1 MKKTH
6 RVFGLLVVMSTFLLG
21 ACGSNNSGGGGK
33 KAKEGTALYRS
44 YQLANNVEKLPNTT
58 DIYGRNNAKRSGP
71 MRKNAVTDET
81 NPNDDVTRNPAYDC
95 YYSDLWSS
103 IDGQVKEAKETKNFV
118 VSKIYC
124 FNTWVRGSSGTDYR
138 LNYDANRDAAIIE
151 TMFEESEEA
160 YTYTNT
166 YASYDEEGRMLIDSV
181 FYHLSVQDNEIR
193 ILEKNAVSY
202 VEGLY
207 WDFTRLERDDDFGE
221 GGIVHN
227 YVIHADLTKE
237 EKEITQ
243 IYLLR
248 VYRADGTIA
257 DMEARPSIQTSTEH
271 LNFVVDSDGN
281 GNISSHIYDKKG
293 YNYLEG
299 YGMGGVSIPLY
310 RLSGYDKIENRYE
323 GDDWANGERYLT
335 IGGQTYGGRRQQYD
349 YNGLPWRVSAM
360 ISGTSVEPAL
370 EISFHYADYSETE
383 AAQLIRDFLSSLGL
397 AYKEDHLDEAFH
409 LEMNKKTLCE
419 EREAFGKKNYLYVSI
434 EEFNDL
440 YERYDLGDFTI
451 ADLRAYQDAEK
462 VSIKNQP
469 QDDGYYSVVSSSAAG
484 SYAFNQENEE
494 ISIGEVALTVEK
506 NALFNK
512 DTDYVGV
519 VALKSGR
526 DIITLSESDPVQF
539 DGVNDIE
546 ATIAAC
552 SFDIKELPANND
564 ESFEVVAYLALKNDG
579 VLARCSSVSPISYTG
594 EEVEYLISVYD
605 SRDYIQEEQPGSYGD
620 YIKKEYFS
628 IVNSEGKHLNKH
640 YFTTE
645 SVPDL
650 PDED

>member
-1 MKKTH
+1 MKNTH

-21 ACGSNNSGGGGK
+21 ACGSNNSGGG
-33 KAKEGTALYRS
+33 KAKQGTALYRS

-58 DIYGRNNAKRSGP
+58 DIYGRGNAKRSGP
-71 MRKNAVTDET
+71 TRKNAVRDET
-81 NPNDDVTRNPAYDC
+81 NPDDDVTRNPAYEC
-95 YYSDLWSS
+95 YYSDLWSF
-103 IDGQVKEAKETKNFV
+103 IDGQVKDAKETKNFV

-124 FNTWVRGSSGTDYR
+124 FNTWVRDRTGTDYR

-166 YASYDEEGRMLIDSV
+166 YSSYDEEGRMLIDSV
-181 FYHLSVQDNEIR
+181 FYHLRVQDNEIR
-193 ILEKNAVSY
+193 IIHKYAVSY

-207 WDFTRLERDDDFGE
+207 WDYTQLERDDDFGE

-227 YVIHADLTKE
+227 FVIHADLTKE

-243 IYLLR
+243 IHQYQVFR
-248 VYRADGTIA
+248 SDGSIA
-257 DMEARPSIQTSTEH
+257 DMGVGPSIQTSTEN
-271 LNFVVDSDGN
+271 LNFVVDSDGD
-281 GNISSHIYDKKG
+281 GSISSHIYDKKG

-299 YGMGGVSIPLY
+299 HGMGGVSIPLY

-323 GDDWANGERYLT
+323 GDDWPNGERYLT
-335 IGGQTYGGRRQQYD
+335 IGGQTYGGRRQRYD
-349 YNGLPWRVSAM
+349 YNGLPWSVSAM
-360 ISGTSVEPAL
+360 IAGTSIEPAL
-370 EISFHYADYSETE
+370 EISFHYADYNETG

-409 LEMNKKTLCE
+409 LEMKKKTLCE
-419 EREAFGKKNYLYVSI
+419 EREALGKKNYLYVSI

-440 YERYDLGDFTI
+440 YERYDLGDFTML
-451 ADLRAYQDAEK
+451 DLRAYREAEK

-469 QDDGYYSVVSSSAAG
+469 KDDGYYSVVSSSAAG
-484 SYAFNQENEE
+484 SYAFDQESET
-494 ISIGEVALTVEK
+494 ISIDQVALTVEK

-526 DIITLSESDPVQF
+526 DIIVLSESDPVRF

-546 ATIAAC
+546 ATIPAS

-564 ESFEVVAYLALKNDG
+564 EAFEAVAYLALKNDD

-594 EEVEYLISVYD
+594 EEVEYLISTYD
-605 SRDYIQEEQPGSYGD
+605 TRDHEQEDQPGEDYGD

-645 SVPDL
+645 SVL
-650 PDED
+650 PERD

>member
-1 MKKTH
+1 MKNTH
-6 RVFGLLVVMSTFLLG
+6 RVFGLLIVMSTFLLG
-21 ACGSNNSGGGGK
+21 ACDGGGEN

-58 DIYGRNNAKRSGP
+58 EIYGKGNAKRSEQ
-71 MRKNAVTDET
+71 MRKNAVNDET
-81 NPNDDVTRNPAYDC
+81 NPSESVTRHPAYES
-95 YYSDLWSS
+95 YYSQLWNA
-103 IDGQVKEAKETKNFV
+103 IDGQVEDAKVTKNFV

-124 FNTWVRGSSGTDYR
+124 FNTWVRDSGGRDYR

-166 YASYDEEGRMLIDSV
+166 YASYDQEGRMLIDSV
-181 FYHLSVQDNEIR
+181 FYNLGVQNNEIR
-193 ILEKNAVSY
+193 IINKYAVSY

-207 WDFTRLERDDDFGE
+207 WDYTQLARDDDFGE
-221 GGIVHN
+221 GGIIHN

-243 IYLLR
+243 IHLYQVFR
-248 VYRADGTIA
+248 NNGSID
-257 DMEARPSIQTSTEH
+257 DMDLSASIQTSTEH
-271 LNFVVDSDGN
+271 LNYVVDSDGN
-281 GNISSHIYDKKG
+281 GNVASYIYDEKG
-293 YNYLEG
+293 YNYLQSG
-299 YGMGGVSIPLY
+299 FLIPLY

-323 GDDWANGERYLT
+323 GDDWANGKRYLT
-335 IGGQTYGGRRQQYD
+335 IGGQTYGGQEYD
-349 YNGLPWRVSAM
+349 YNGLRWRVSAM

-370 EISFHYADYSETE
+370 EIGFDYEDYSETQ
-383 AAQLIRDFLSSLGL
+383 AAQVIRDFLSSLGL
-397 AYKEDHLDEAFH
+397 AYKEDHLDEVFH
-409 LEMNKKTLCE
+409 LEMNKITLCE
-419 EREAFGKKNYLYVSI
+419 EREALGKKNYLYVSP

-440 YERYDLGDFTI
+440 YERYDLGDFTMQ
-451 ADLRAYQDAEK
+451 DLRAYQDAEK

-469 QDDGYYSVVSSSAAG
+469 QDDGYYSVVSSSGAG
-484 SYAFNQENEE
+484 SYSFNQENET
-494 ISIGEVALTVEK
+494 ISIGQVTLTVEK
-506 NALFNK
+506 NALYNK

-526 DIITLSESDPVQF
+526 DVIVLNESDPVQF

-546 ATIAAC
+546 AIIPAS

-564 ESFEVVAYLALKNDG
+564 EVFEVVAYLALKKDG
-579 VLARCSSVSPISYTG
+579 VLARCSNVSPISYTG
-594 EEVEYLISVYD
+594 EEVEYLISTYD
-605 SRDYIQEEQPGSYGD
+605 SRDHEQEDQPVQDYGD
-620 YIKKEYFS
+620 YIKKEYFT
-628 IVNSEGKHLNKH
+628 IDNSEGKHLNKH

-645 SVPDL
+645 YVPVL

>member
-1 MKKTH
+1 MTW
-6 RVFGLLVVMSTFLLG
+6 
-21 ACGSNNSGGGGK
+21 
-33 KAKEGTALYRS
+33 
-44 YQLANNVEKLPNTT
+44 
-58 DIYGRNNAKRSGP
+58 
-71 MRKNAVTDET
+71 
-81 NPNDDVTRNPAYDC
+81 
-95 YYSDLWSS
+95 LW
-103 IDGQVKEAKETKNFV
+103 T
-118 VSKIYC
+118 
-124 FNTWVRGSSGTDYR
+124 
-138 LNYDANRDAAIIE
+138 
-151 TMFEESEEA
+151 
-160 YTYTNT
+160 
-166 YASYDEEGRMLIDSV
+166 
-181 FYHLSVQDNEIR
+181 FYHLRVQDNEIR
-193 ILEKNAVSY
+193 IIEKNAVSY
-202 VEGLY
+202 VEGLS
-207 WDFTRLERDDDFGE
+207 WDFTRLEGQDDFGE

-227 YVIHADLTKE
+227 HVIHADLTKK

-243 IYLLR
+243 IYLYR
-248 VYRADGTIA
+248 VFESDGSVA
-257 DMEARPSIQTSTEH
+257 DMQVSSSIQTSTEH
-271 LNFVVDSDGN
+271 FDFVVDSYGN
-281 GNISSHIYDKKG
+281 RNISSHIYDKKG
-293 YNYLEG
+293 YNYLQG
-299 YGMGGVSIPLY
+299 DGMASVSIPLY

-360 ISGTSVEPAL
+360 IAGTSIEPAL
-370 EISFHYADYSETE
+370 EIRFHYSDYNETQ

-409 LEMNKKTLCE
+409 LEMNKKILCE
-419 EREAFGKKNYLYVSI
+419 EREALGKKNFLYVSV

-440 YERYDLGDFTI
+440 YERYDLGDFTML
-451 ADLRAYQDAEK
+451 DLRAYQDAEK

-469 QDDGYYSVVSSSAAG
+469 QDDGYYSVVSSNAAG
-484 SYAFNQENEE
+484 SYSFDQENED

-526 DIITLSESDPVQF
+526 DIIVLNESDPVRF

-546 ATIAAC
+546 ATIPAS

-564 ESFEVVAYLALKNDG
+564 EAFEAVAYLALKNDG

-594 EEVEYLISVYD
+594 EEVEYLISTYD
-605 SRDYIQEEQPGSYGD
+605 TRDHEQEDPPEEGYGD

-645 SVPDL
+645 SVL
-650 PDED
+650 PDRD

>member
-1 MKKTH
+1 MKNKQI
-6 RVFGLLVVMSTFLLG
+6 VFGLLIVMSTFLLG
-21 ACGSNNSGGGGK
+21 ACGSNNGGGGK

-58 DIYGRNNAKRSGP
+58 YIYGRDNAKRSGP
-71 MRKNAVTDET
+71 MRKNAVSDET
-81 NPNDDVTRNPAYDC
+81 NPNDDVIRNPAYDC
-95 YYSDLWSS
+95 YYLDLWET
-103 IDGQVKEAKETKNFV
+103 IDGQVEDAKETKNFV

-124 FNTWVRGSSGTDYR
+124 FNTWVRGSGGTDYR
-138 LNYDANRDAAIIE
+138 LNYDTNRDAAIIE

-160 YTYTNT
+160 YHYTNT

-181 FYHLSVQDNEIR
+181 SYNLSVQDNKIR
-193 ILEKNAVSY
+193 IIDKNSVSY

-207 WDFTRLERDDDFGE
+207 WDFTSLERQDDFGE
-221 GGIVHN
+221 GGIIHN

-237 EKEITQ
+237 KKEITQ
-243 IYLLR
+243 IHQYR
-248 VYRADGTIA
+248 VFRSDGSIA
-257 DMEARPSIQTSTEH
+257 DMEAHPSIQTSTEH
-271 LNFVVDSDGN
+271 LNIVVDSDGN
-281 GNISSHIYDKKG
+281 GSISSHIYDKKG

-299 YGMGGVSIPLY
+299 HGMGSVLIPLY

-323 GDDWANGERYLT
+323 GDDWANGKRYLT
-335 IGGQTYGGRRQQYD
+335 IGGQTYGGQKYD
-349 YNGLPWRVSAM
+349 YNGLHWRVSAM
-360 ISGTSVEPAL
+360 IAGTSVEPAL
-370 EISFHYADYSETE
+370 EISFHYADYNETQ

-397 AYKEDHLDEAFH
+397 AYKEDHLDEVFH
-409 LEMNKKTLCE
+409 LEMNKRTLCE
-419 EREAFGKKNYLYVSI
+419 EREAFGKKNFLYVSL

-440 YERYDLGDFTI
+440 YERYDLGDFTML
-451 ADLRAYQDAEK
+451 DLRAYQDAEK

-484 SYAFNQENEE
+484 SYVFDQENET
-494 ISIGEVALTVEK
+494 ISINQVTLKVEK
-506 NALFNK
+506 NALLNK

-526 DIITLSESDPVQF
+526 DIIVLNESDPVQF

-546 ATIAAC
+546 TTIPAS

-564 ESFEVVAYLALKNDG
+564 ETFEVVAYLALKNDG
-579 VLARCSSVSPISYTG
+579 VLTRCSNVSPISYTG
-594 EEVEYLISVYD
+594 EEVEYLISTYD
-605 SRDYIQEEQPGSYGD
+605 TRDHKQEDQPVEDYGG

-645 SVPDL
+645 FVPVL
-650 PDED
+650 PD

>member
-1 MKKTH
+1 MKNTH

-21 ACGSNNSGGGGK
+21 ACGSNNSGGGE

-58 DIYGRNNAKRSGP
+58 DIYGSDNAKRSGP
-71 MRKNAVTDET
+71 MRKNAVSDET
-81 NPNDDVTRNPAYDC
+81 NPSDDVTKYPAYNS
-95 YYSDLWSS
+95 YYSALWDA
-103 IDGQVKEAKETKNFV
+103 IDGQVEEAKETKNFV
-118 VSKIYC
+118 ISNIYC
-124 FNTWVRGSSGTDYR
+124 FNTWVRGSGGTDYR
-138 LNYDANRDAAIIE
+138 LNYDANRDAATIE

-160 YTYTNT
+160 YSYTNT

-181 FYHLSVQDNEIR
+181 SYCLSVQDNEIR
-193 ILEKNAVSY
+193 IIGKNAVSY

-207 WDFTRLERDDDFGE
+207 WDFTQLERQDEFGE

-227 YVIHADLTKE
+227 YVIHADLTQE

-243 IYLLR
+243 IHLYR
-248 VYRADGTIA
+248 VFGNDGSIA
-257 DMEARPSIQTSTEH
+257 DMEARPSIQTSTEY
-271 LNFVVDSDGN
+271 LNFVVDNDSN

-293 YNYLEG
+293 YNYLQG
-299 YGMGGVSIPLY
+299 DGMGSVFIPLY

-335 IGGQTYGGRRQQYD
+335 IGGQTYGGQKYD
-349 YNGLPWRVSAM
+349 YNGLRWRVSSM
-360 ISGTSVEPAL
+360 VSGPSVEPAL
-370 EISFHYADYSETE
+370 QIIFHYADYNETQ
-383 AAQLIRDFLSSLGL
+383 AAQLIRDFLSSLDL

-419 EREAFGKKNYLYVSI
+419 EREAFGKKNYLYVSL

-440 YERYDLGDFTI
+440 YERYDLGDFTME
-451 ADLRAYQDAEK
+451 DLRAYQAATK
-462 VSIKNQP
+462 VSIENQL
-469 QDDGYYSVVSSSAAG
+469 QDDGYYSVVSSSAVG
-484 SYAFNQENEE
+484 SYAFDQENET
-494 ISIGEVALTVEK
+494 ISIGQVALTAEK

-526 DIITLSESDPVQF
+526 DIIVLNESDPVQF

-546 ATIAAC
+546 ATIPAS

-564 ESFEVVAYLALKNDG
+564 EAFEVVAYLALKNDG

-594 EEVEYLISVYD
+594 EEVEYLISTYD
-605 SRDYIQEEQPGSYGD
+605 TRDHEQEDQPGEGYGD

-645 SVPDL
+645 SVPFL